1 MAFGIARPGRL
12 CWVNPAGVRV
22 FGVPAKAK
30 ERNMKNIVVTG
41 GSGKAGRAVCR
52 DLVEHGYNV
61 LNVDIVPSPDPVC
74 HFYKVDLTDRGQVM
88 DALQWTGGK
97 DHPFRQFSTPDAV
110 VHLAA
115 IPVPDTFP
123 EEVTFR
129 NNVLSTYAVFD
140 AALRTGI
147 KRIVWASSETTL
159 GLPLSAANPPAYA
172 PIDEDHPMR
181 PESAYSLSKDLAE
194 EMARQMQRWN
204 PDTTFIG
211 LRLSNVMEPHDYAKF
226 PTWQDDP
233 HFREWNLWGYIDAR
247 DFAQSVRLSL
257 EVDFVGAD
265 HFIIANA
272 DTVMERPSAE
282 LMAEYFPDVPMRA
295 EVKGTDTL
303 LSIEKAR
310 RVLGYEPKFSWR
322 NA

>member
-1 MAFGIARPGRL
+1 M
-12 CWVNPAGVRV
+12 N
-22 FGVPAKAK
+22 
-30 ERNMKNIVVTG
+30 NIVVTG

-61 LNVDIVPSPDPVC
+61 LNIDIQPSSDPVC
-74 HFYKVDLTDRGQVM
+74 PFYKVDLNDRGQVM

-97 DHPFRQFSTPDAV
+97 DHPFRQFATPDAV

-115 IPVPDTFP
+115 IPAPDLMP
-123 EEVTFR
+123 EDVTFR
-129 NNVLSTYAVFD
+129 NNMVSTYNVFD
-140 AALRTGI
+140 AALRVGV

-159 GLPLSAANPPAYA
+159 GLPFSPSNPPAYA
-172 PIDEDHPMR
+172 PIDEAHPMR

-204 PDTTFIG
+204 PDSTFIG
-211 LRLSNVMEPHDYAKF
+211 LRLSNVMEPKDYERFAS
-226 PTWQDDP
+226 WQDTP

-247 DFAQSVRLSL
+247 DFAQAVRKSI

-265 HFIIANA
+265 FFIIAND
-272 DTVMERPSAE
+272 DTVMEKTSAE
-282 LMAEYFPDVPMRA
+282 LMGEIFPDIPLNK
-295 EVKGTDTL
+295 ELEGHETL
-303 LSIEKAR
+303 LSIDKAR
-310 RVLGYEPKFSWR
+310 KVLGFAPEFSWR